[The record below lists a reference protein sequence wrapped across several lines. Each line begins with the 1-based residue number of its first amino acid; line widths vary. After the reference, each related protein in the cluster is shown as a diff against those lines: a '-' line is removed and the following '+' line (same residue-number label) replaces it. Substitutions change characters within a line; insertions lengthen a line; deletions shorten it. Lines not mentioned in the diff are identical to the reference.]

1 MLLSSRT
8 YSRGHSSQVAFATR
22 LHAHNII
29 VTAVMPAAVISPNVP
44 GLALSA
50 LLADLDIEEIAA
62 TMDWIGVTTDM
73 LKRELHVTGD
83 ICDVVAM
90 ALDQCQTRC
99 PSVAEGMFIRFLVP
113 RRAGGYAT
121 GLVFGVGLANAMER
135 ALRHPE
141 LAREVERT
149 ETGHA

>member
-1 MLLSSRT
+1 MASSLK
-8 YSRGHSSQVAFATR
+8 QVDLFRPQNTLPAE

-29 VTAVMPAAVISPNVP
+29 VTSVMSAAVISPNVP

-90 ALDQCQTRC
+90 ALDQCQARC
-99 PSVAEGMFIRFLVP
+99 PSVAEGIFIRFLVP